1 MPCEEVRPIWRLQ
14 SNLSPLALDQNP
26 PHVVSKLQSLVGC
39 GAGAGV
45 GLGVGRGVVGL
56 GVGCGVG
63 GGAGVGA
70 SVPNPT

>member
-1 MPCEEVRPIWRLQ
+1 MRDEEVPPLLRVQ

-26 PHVVSKLQSLVGC
+26 PHIVSKLQSLVGC
-39 GAGAGV
+39 GAGGGV